1 MHLNQALQRTFD
13 TRRDTK
19 KIFVAMTTNF
29 AIRSD
34 KRKDGKSLLFLI
46 IRKNGLKKTMN
57 LDIKIEAKYWDPV
70 KQRVKKS
77 ENSEDYNIILDTIDA
92 KITLLKRDFFLLE
105 KVLTPELLIEGINN
119 NIPEFDFISFCS
131 YHIENST
138 YKKNTIK
145 GHKIAIKKLK
155 EFRSEIPFTMLS
167 LDFFDKYK
175 KYLLTKK
182 GNTDPTCF
190 SDFKILKKF
199 LNLAL
204 DRGIKL
210 PFDIS
215 KFVVKEPTTTPVYL
229 TIEESSKLV
238 SYFFNEFINPSHVLP
253 LGYFLFACYTGLRIS
268 DIQNLQRCDVEKDVF
283 QFRQEKTSNFQLMKI
298 SDELRKIIDHCP
310 ELFVVRLSDQKINLH
325 LKAIA
330 KTCKIDKKIS
340 MHVGRHTFATTFL
353 VNSGSIAKLAKLMGH
368 STVKHTM
375 KYNHLIDQD
384 ALNDIEKI
392 SFIKEKKTL
401 SLADLEEHLGDK
413 DFLEKIKSL
422 NGSIGEQ
429 LSDITKHSWMN
440 PELLSE
446 LKSALILYVNK
457 SSQ

>member
-1 MHLNQALQRTFD
+1 MHLNQALQTAFD

-29 AIRSD
+29 AIRND

-46 IRKNGLKKTMN
+46 IRKNGSKKTMN

-77 ENSEDYNIILDTIDA
+77 EYSEDYNIILDTIEA
-92 KITLLKRDFFLLE
+92 KITLIKRDFFLLE

-131 YHIENST
+131 FHIENST

-145 GHKIAIKKLK
+145 SHKIAIKKLK
-155 EFRSEIPFTMLS
+155 EYRSEIPFSMLS

-175 KYLLTKK
+175 KHLLTNK

-190 SDFKILKKF
+190 SDFKILKRF
-199 LNLAL
+199 LNLAN

-210 PFDIS
+210 PFDVS
-215 KFVVKEPTTTPVYL
+215 KFIVKEPTTTPVYL
-229 TIEESSKLV
+229 TIEESKKLV
-238 SYFFNEFINPSHVLP
+238 NYFFNEFINPFHILP
-253 LGYFLFACYTGLRIS
+253 LGYFLFSCYTGLRIS
-268 DIQNLQRCDVEKDVF
+268 DIQNLQRSDVEKSVF
-283 QFRQEKTSNFQLMKI
+283 QFRHEKTNNVQFMKI
-298 SDELRKIIDHCP
+298 NEELREIIDHCP
-310 ELFVVRLSDQKINLH
+310 ELFVERLSDQKINKH
-325 LKAIA
+325 LKIIA
-330 KTCKIDKKIS
+330 KTCKIDKNIS

-368 STVKHTM
+368 TTVKHTM

-384 ALNDIEKI
+384 ALKDIEKI
-392 SFIKEKKTL
+392 SFTKEKEPL
-401 SLADLEEHLGDK
+401 PLQDLEELFTDK
-413 DFLEKIKSL
+413 EFLKKF
-422 NGSIGEQ
+422 N
-429 LSDITKHSWMN
+429 
-440 PELLSE
+440 LLKDSF
-446 LKSALILYVNK
+446 NK
-457 SSQ
+457 PSQS